1 MHADQCVLR
10 ACFLEPLQIF
20 LDILAVEIVEHL
32 LFLGA
37 TQLLRFVVDGF
48 RVFGGLLFSVVLA
61 LLLGGLLLTHC
72 NKIIKGRRRN

>member
-37 TQLLRFVVDGF
+37 T
-48 RVFGGLLFSVVLA
+48 
-61 LLLGGLLLTHC
+61 
-72 NKIIKGRRRN
+72 